1 MNFERPAEPT
11 ELEIEPGSDEP
22 TMRLARSFFR
32 DLEHLVQKRLSAA
45 TAPNEHI
52 AEMRVQ
58 LVVFRALGR
67 WHADQIKRSKSS
79 IGVRHKSERSIAFAM
94 KMIPRGLR

>member
-11 ELEIEPGSDEP
+11 EVEIEHGSAES
-22 TMRLARSFFR
+22 MVRLAQSFFR
-32 DLEHLVQKRLSAA
+32 DLEHLVQKRLSMA
-45 TAPNEHI
+45 APNEHI
-52 AEMRVQ
+52 DEMRAQ

-79 IGVRHKSERSIAFAM
+79 IGVRRKIDRSIAFAM